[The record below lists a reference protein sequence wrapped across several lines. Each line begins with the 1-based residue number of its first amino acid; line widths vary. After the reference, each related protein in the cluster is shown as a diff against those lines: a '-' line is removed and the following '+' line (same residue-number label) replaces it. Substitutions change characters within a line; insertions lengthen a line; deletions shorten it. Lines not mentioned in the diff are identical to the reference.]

1 MKNNILLLTIL
12 NIFFIII
19 NNPSSLLSKPI
30 NSIKCEV
37 LESSPILK
45 LTDTVNI
52 QYLIIRQADDAER
65 VMFSNWLKSNAGSK
79 VSFKYENKICE
90 GYLLRLRM
98 CFGRGILIFESKN
111 KEPIEKKSIILV
123 ISK

>member
-19 NNPSSLLSKPI
+19 NNPSSLLSKPV

-45 LTDTVNI
+45 LTNTVNI

-65 VMFSNWLKSNAGSK
+65 VVFSNWLKSNAGSK
-79 VSFKYENKICE
+79 VNFNYENKIYE

-111 KEPIEKKSIILV
+111 KEAIERKSIILV
-123 ISK
+123 MGK

>member
-1 MKNNILLLTIL
+1 MKNNLLFLTIL
-12 NIFFIII
+12 KIFFIII

-30 NSIKCEV
+30 NFIKCEV
-37 LESSPILK
+37 LESSPILE

-79 VSFKYENKICE
+79 VNFKYENKIYE
-90 GYLLRLRM
+90 AYLLRLRM

-111 KEPIEKKSIILV
+111 KEAIERKSIIL
-123 ISK
+123 IIGK